1 MDERKKKIIK
11 ISFIIALVLLVCLS
25 IILASILIATNKKL
39 NDTTKNNQEIIEQIE
54 DLED

>member
-39 NDTTKNNQEIIEQIE
+39 NDTTKNNQEIIEQIK